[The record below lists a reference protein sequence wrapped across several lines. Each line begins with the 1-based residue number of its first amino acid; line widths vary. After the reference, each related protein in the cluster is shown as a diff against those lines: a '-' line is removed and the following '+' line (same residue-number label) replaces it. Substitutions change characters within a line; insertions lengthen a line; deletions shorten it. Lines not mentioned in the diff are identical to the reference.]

1 VTRILVT
8 GAGGFVGR
16 ALCAALTRAGAEV
29 RAALRRPGPVAG
41 EPVVVGEVGPDTDW
55 IEALR
60 GIEAV
65 VHLAARVHMLRETTT
80 DALSEFRRVNVAG
93 SERLGRQCA
102 RAGVR
107 RLVYV
112 SSVKVHGESTDRCP
126 FTEGDPPAPQDAY
139 AVSKLEAEHRLASVS
154 SETGLEVATV
164 RPCLV
169 YGPGV
174 GGNIARLLRLID
186 LGIPLP
192 LGSVTN
198 RRSLLGVDNLCDL
211 LARCIEHASAAG
223 AVFLASDGEDLSTR
237 RLIEALAAGLGRPPR
252 LVPVPPSWLRAAAAL
267 GGARDAYQR
276 VCGSLQADSGK
287 ARRVLEWV
295 PPVSADDGLRKTGA
309 WYRGR
314 PR

>member
-1 VTRILVT
+1 MTRVLVT

-16 ALCAALTRAGAEV
+16 ALCAALTRAGAKV
-29 RAALRRPGPVAG
+29 RAALRRPGPVVG
-41 EPVVVGEVGPDTDW
+41 EGVVVGEVGPDTDW
-55 IEALR
+55 SEALR

-65 VHLAARVHMLRETTT
+65 VHLAARVHVLRGTTP
-80 DALSEFRRVNVAG
+80 DDLSEFRRVNVAG

-112 SSVKVHGESTDRCP
+112 SSVKVHGESTDSHP
-126 FTEGDPPAPQDAY
+126 FTEGDPPAPQDPY

-192 LGSVTN
+192 LGSVAN

-211 LARCIEHASAAG
+211 LARCIDHPSAAG
-223 AVFLASDGEDLSTR
+223 AAFLASDGEDLTP

-267 GGARDAYQR
+267 GGAKDAYQR
-276 VCGSLQADSGK
+276 LCGSLQADSGK
-287 ARRVLEWV
+287 ARRALEWV
-295 PPVSADDGLRKTGA
+295 PPVSADDGLRATGV